1 MKMQLEQGIINY
13 IWITTYQKSH
23 TSCLFKDEQN
33 LTVAMRV
40 NSRLDELQGQKYGIE
55 NVSGCSFFD
64 PIFYTTVYS
73 IKHLNRCLSLISSFF
88 KPLYRKHESNH
99 PKTQIRLIPYS
110 KAFNSPTLHTR
121 YYLDSLRLACSAS
134 HNLSLFLLSFSI
146 HLEP

>member
-1 MKMQLEQGIINY
+1 M
-13 IWITTYQKSH
+13 
-23 TSCLFKDEQN
+23 
-33 LTVAMRV
+33 
-40 NSRLDELQGQKYGIE
+40 
-55 NVSGCSFFD
+55 SGCSFFD

-146 HLEP
+146 HLEPWFLCTGLFTAPKQALLKCLHLDCGPSFKTHIEFPLQV